1 MTSPKEQ
8 EMERELDEAIAN
20 METALDS
27 ANGACAKK
35 IRGRTTATRRA
46 LRTLLEPSDHEQR

>member
-1 MTSPKEQ
+1 MVSREEEREQ
-8 EMERELDEAIAN
+8 ELDEAIAN

-27 ANGACAKK
+27 ANGTCAKK

-46 LRTLLEPSDHEQR
+46 LRSLLESTDHEQC